1 MRRKK
6 RLLATVWLMMAIGAL
21 ITTGH
26 SQSEEVPLLQQLFT
40 GEFTDRL
47 HGFSVRVPQ
56 GWEVKVHNN
65 FVRINDGDA
74 LCFVVLRVAR
84 YDGNLHRVAQAW
96 LSEHKAMMSGSAQ
109 PRFAFKKFSQG
120 ILIVGEGL
128 SYPFALHPMMAV
140 NFGLLGQA
148 PPRDYREVT
157 AILPGKKTALV
168 VTFLF
173 PVGTE
178 KAKRDTMMNI
188 VRSFRFLPPSKM
200 IRWRRETIRDPE
212 IGKDA
217 GSIHVPEGF
226 EYQGAIIRQGTKR
239 LPRLFLRKGNLM
251 FRQDAIDINSMVL
264 QTAFGGNA
272 TTMVTI
278 NGQSATLSEA
288 AFLQSAEEVTQLIL
302 GLWQEETGK
311 EWELKE
317 RIHLPKTE
325 MEKRMEQQALQ
336 WVAQA
341 AQVYQRAVKSERL
354 KFALSAQSGQLIR
367 YAIISGTL
375 LISQQPDPIAASQ
388 DCTLSITV
396 NVYQFPKERAEEAN
410 GIFAGIVNSLYLS
423 PEVAL
428 SALERFTR
436 DNQELNRLV
445 QQILNEQR
453 EFNTRMVKAW
463 TNALSDQTY
472 VKDPE
477 TSEIF
482 RVHKRVWETGEFWR
496 DPLWGNILGGVERGS
511 ELEALLKEKGWR
523 QLKQSLE
530 GFPEQW

>member
-1 MRRKK
+1 MRCKK
-6 RLLATVWLMMAIGAL
+6 QVLATVWLMIAIGAL

-26 SQSEEVPLLQQLFT
+26 SQSEKVPSLQQSFT

-56 GWEVKVHNN
+56 GWEVKVYNN
-65 FVRINDGDA
+65 FIRISDQDA

-84 YDGNLHRVAQAW
+84 YDSNLHRVAQAW
-96 LSEHKAMMSGSAQ
+96 LSEHEAMMSGQ
-109 PRFAFKKFSQG
+109 PRFVFKKFSQG

-128 SYPFALHPMMAV
+128 SYPFALYPMMAV

-168 VTFLF
+168 VSFLF
-173 PVGTE
+173 PADTE
-178 KAKRDTMMNI
+178 KAKWDTMVNI
-188 VRSFRFLPPSKM
+188 VRSFRFLPPSQM
-200 IRWRRETIRDPE
+200 IRWRREPIRDPE
-212 IGKDA
+212 IGKEA
-217 GSIHVPEGF
+217 GWIHVPEGF
-226 EYQGAIIRQGTKR
+226 EYQGAIIQQGTR
-239 LPRLFLRKGNLM
+239 RIPRLSLRKGDFM
-251 FRQDAIDINSMVL
+251 FRQDLIDINSMIL

-272 TTMVTI
+272 TTVITI

-288 AFLQSAEEVTQLIL
+288 TFIQSAEEVVQLIL
-302 GLWQEETGK
+302 GLWREETGK

-325 MEKRMEQQALQ
+325 MEKRMEQQDLQ
-336 WVAQA
+336 QGAQA
-341 AQVYQRAVKSERL
+341 AQVFQRAIKSEGL
-354 KFALSAQSGQLIR
+354 KLAISAQSGQLVR
-367 YAIISGTL
+367 NALVSGAL

-388 DCTLSITV
+388 DCTLNITV
-396 NVYQFPKERAEEAN
+396 SVYQFPKERAEEAN
-410 GIFAGIVNSLYLS
+410 GIFAGIMNSLHLS
-423 PEVAL
+423 PEAAL

-445 QQILNEQR
+445 RQILNEQR

-496 DPLWGNILGGVERGS
+496 DPLWGDILGGVERGGK
-511 ELEALLKEKGWR
+511 LEELLKEKGWR

>member
-6 RLLATVWLMMAIGAL
+6 PLLATVWLMIAIGAL
-21 ITTGH
+21 LTTGH
-26 SQSEEVPLLQQLFT
+26 SQSEEVPLLRQVST
-40 GEFTDRL
+40 GQFTDRL

-56 GWEVKVHNN
+56 GWVVKAYNN
-65 FVRINDGDA
+65 FVRIYDEDA

-96 LSEHKAMMSGSAQ
+96 LSEHKAMMSDSVQ
-109 PRFAFKKFSQG
+109 PRFAFKKFPQG

-140 NFGLLGQA
+140 NFGLLRQA

-168 VTFLF
+168 VSLLF

-178 KAKRDTMMNI
+178 KAKWDTMMNI
-188 VRSFRFLPPSKM
+188 VRSFQFLPPSKM
-200 IRWRRETIRDPE
+200 IPWRRETIRDPE
-212 IGKDA
+212 IGKEA

-239 LPRLFLRKGNLM
+239 MPRISLRKGDFM
-251 FRQDAIDINSMVL
+251 FRQDLIDINSMVL

-272 TTMVTI
+272 TTVITI
-278 NGQSATLSEA
+278 NGQSATLSEP
-288 AFLQSAEEVTQLIL
+288 AFIQSAEEVIQLIL

-317 RIHLPKTE
+317 RVDLPKTA
-325 MEKRMEQQALQ
+325 MEKWMEQQELQ
-336 WVAQA
+336 MMAQV
-341 AQVYQRAVKSERL
+341 AQVYQRALKREGL
-354 KFALSAQSGQLIR
+354 KFAISAQSGQLIR
-367 YAIISGTL
+367 QAVINGFL

-388 DCTLSITV
+388 DCSLSIMV
-396 NVYQFPKERAEEAN
+396 SFYQFPKDRADEAA
-410 GIFAGIVNSLYLS
+410 GIFTGIMSSLYLS
-423 PEVAL
+423 PEAAL
-428 SALERFTR
+428 SALERFIR
-436 DNQELNRLV
+436 ENQELNRMV
-445 QQILNEQR
+445 QQMLNEQR
-453 EFNTRMVKAW
+453 EFNTRMAKAW

-496 DPLWGNILGGVERGS
+496 DSVWGDILGGVERGS
-511 ELEALLKEKGWR
+511 ELEKLLKEKGWR